1 MHHDSGHHLQII
13 RAGVEIG
20 VPAVRVHRALTE
32 ELDGWLAD
40 AAAVDI
46 DAGAYDFWGRTCSR
60 PGTTMPAG
68 TRSSSMRPTG
78 CCASCGTSAAPT
90 PR

>member
-1 MHHDSGHHLQII
+1 MTQATDLQII

-32 ELDGWLAD
+32 ELDRWLAD
-40 AAAVDI
+40 SAAVDL
-46 DAGAYDFWGRTCSR
+46 DAGAYDFWGPHVSR
-60 PGTTMPAG
+60 PRTAMPAG

-78 CCASCGTSAAPT
+78 CCASRGTSAAPT